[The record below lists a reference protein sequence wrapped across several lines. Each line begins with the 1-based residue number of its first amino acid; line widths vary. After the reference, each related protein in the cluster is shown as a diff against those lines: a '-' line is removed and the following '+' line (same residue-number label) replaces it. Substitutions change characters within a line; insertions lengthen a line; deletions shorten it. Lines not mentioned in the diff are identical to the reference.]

1 MKQLINDYYFICGLL
16 DDNIE
21 MLASF
26 LKYKNFTKHRRSML
40 IIFFE
45 NLRLKNVEKEID
57 LAMDCNINE
66 FNEYKVIYTNEQL
79 KIKAKSQT
87 VYQSSIWDF
96 LN

>member
-21 MLASF
+21 MLAGF
-26 LKYKNFTKHRRSML
+26 LKYKNLTKHRKSML

-57 LAMDCNINE
+57 LAMDCKTSE

-79 KIKAKSQT
+79 RVKAKSHLL
-87 VYQSSIWDF
+87 YQSNIWDF
-96 LN
+96 I

>member
-1 MKQLINDYYFICGLL
+1 MKQLINDYYFLCSLL

-26 LKYKNFTKHRRSML
+26 LKYKGLTKHRKSML

-57 LAMDCNINE
+57 LAMDCKINE

-79 KIKAKSQT
+79 RVKAKSHLL
-87 VYQSSIWDF
+87 YQSNIWDF
-96 LN
+96 I